1 MLSFNSWK
9 KNCNVFF
16 CFFLNA
22 TPASLFLHWEFSKW
36 GSRLMDHMMSKSVTK
51 TLVGR
56 THGWRESRQRPGMIF
71 ETRFLFIL
79 PAVFNFCTK
88 RSCKRKFE
96 ILKSNHSSIEFLW
109 CENANTDPVGGCR
122 KQRCIYTVTWFSL
135 WTQEA
140 LPEYVPELNMQRSKR
155 CVASSQAISDNAVI
169 INIHHEIVY
178 LNNVY
183 MSNIPSHNRICHEKN
198 RAISYLSRHML
209 LCRYINFEVNR
220 PCSRFFCAAFQ
231 EGDIRQ
237 MSWLSNCESWHGRF
251 ALLL

>member
-1 MLSFNSWK
+1 MEAFLIESTFRRPRYYRFWSWDFSSSLLVCLRHAFLQFVK
-9 KNCNVFF
+9 KELQ
-16 CFFLNA
+16 CFLLFYFLYA

-56 THGWRESRQRPGMIF
+56 THGWGESRQRPGMIF

-122 KQRCIYTVTWFSL
+122 KQRCIYTVTW
-135 WTQEA
+135 W
-140 LPEYVPELNMQRSKR
+140 Y
-155 CVASSQAISDNAVI
+155 
-169 INIHHEIVY
+169 
-178 LNNVY
+178 
-183 MSNIPSHNRICHEKN
+183 
-198 RAISYLSRHML
+198 
-209 LCRYINFEVNR
+209 
-220 PCSRFFCAAFQ
+220 
-231 EGDIRQ
+231 
-237 MSWLSNCESWHGRF
+237 
-251 ALLL
+251 